1 MEENTRGYIEV
12 IIGIIS
18 FFGILGAGITIA
30 SIVGSRYAP
39 ELGYL
44 YILFSMLSGLLVGL
58 LSGMLILSG
67 YLRISDKRK

>member
-1 MEENTRGYIEV
+1 MEEKKRGYVEV
-12 IIGIIS
+12 IVGIIL
-18 FFGILGAGITIA
+18 FFAIIAAGIAAAAFIGA
-30 SIVGSRYAP
+30 RYAP

-44 YILFSMLSGLLVGL
+44 YILSSMLSGLIMGL